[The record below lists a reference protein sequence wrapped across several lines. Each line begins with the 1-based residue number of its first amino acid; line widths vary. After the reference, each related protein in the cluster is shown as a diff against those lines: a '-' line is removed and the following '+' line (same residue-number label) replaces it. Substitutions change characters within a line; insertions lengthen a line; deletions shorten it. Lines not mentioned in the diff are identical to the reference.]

1 MNRENRND
9 VVLSIVIPCYNSE
22 LYIEN
27 CINSILTQDYSNFEV
42 LIIDDGSKD
51 KTSAFVKRIIDKNK
65 NKSLRYYFQDN
76 NGQSSAR
83 NLGILHSKG
92 NYIAFLDS
100 DDYMTPNSLQ
110 VRMDM
115 VKSKPSIDILH
126 SDAFLNIDGNIL
138 KQTYKELY
146 GAKIETKIIKNL
158 LKQNFLINS
167 TVIVKKEVLLE
178 VGMYDPLI
186 FSAEDYDLWIRIA
199 LKNKK
204 FDYVDTPTI
213 VHTIRKSSLSKS
225 MTLQVYLRNILKV
238 YDKVL
243 KNEDL
248 RFGYKRIL
256 MSTIRKLNNMI
267 EDENVKEFLLTKN
280 SKEINLFIIK
290 QILKLKNIRSNL
302 KHLIKNN
309 MDPQN

>member
-1 MNRENRND
+1 
-9 VVLSIVIPCYNSE
+9 
-22 LYIEN
+22 
-27 CINSILTQDYSNFEV
+27 LTQDYSNFEV

>member
-42 LIIDDGSKD
+42 LIVDDGSKD
-51 KTSAFVKRIIDKNK
+51 KTSTIVKRIIDENK
-65 NKSLRYYFQDN
+65 NKSLRYYFQHN

-83 NLGILHSKG
+83 NFGILHSKG
-92 NYIAFLDS
+92 KYIAFLDS
-100 DDYMTPNSLQ
+100 DDYMAPNSLQ
-110 VRMDM
+110 VRMDTL
-115 VKSKPSIDILH
+115 KSKPSIDILH

-138 KQTYKELY
+138 EQTYKELY

-178 VGMYDPLI
+178 VGMFDPLI

-199 LKNKK
+199 LKNKQ
-204 FDYVDTPTI
+204 FDYVDIPTI
-213 VHTIRKSSLSKS
+213 VHTIRKSSLSKL
-225 MTLQVYLRNILKV
+225 MTLQGYLRNILKV
-238 YDKVL
+238 YDKIL

-248 RFGYKRIL
+248 RFGNKRIL
-256 MSTIRKLNNMI
+256 KCTIRKLNSMI
-267 EDENVKEFLLTKN
+267 EAENVKEFILTKN
-280 SKEINLFIIK
+280 SKEANLFIIK

-302 KHLIKNN
+302 KHLFKDN
-309 MDPQN
+309 MESQT